1 MKARHCL
8 IFMAIL
14 FLLIPAIR
22 YAREAG
28 SSKDEQMNRE
38 VIEWYIEHKKP
49 PYDQYESYEE
59 YLENRE

>member
-8 IFMAIL
+8 ILMAIL
-14 FLLIPAIR
+14 FLLIPVIR

-28 SSKDEQMNRE
+28 LSKDEQMNRE

-49 PYDQYESYEE
+49 PYSHYDSYEE
-59 YLENRE
+59 YLEETQ

>member
-1 MKARHCL
+1 MKARYCL
-8 IFMAIL
+8 ILMAIL
-14 FLLIPAIR
+14 FLLIPVFK
-22 YAREAG
+22 YARETG
-28 SSKDEQMNRE
+28 TVRDEQRNRE